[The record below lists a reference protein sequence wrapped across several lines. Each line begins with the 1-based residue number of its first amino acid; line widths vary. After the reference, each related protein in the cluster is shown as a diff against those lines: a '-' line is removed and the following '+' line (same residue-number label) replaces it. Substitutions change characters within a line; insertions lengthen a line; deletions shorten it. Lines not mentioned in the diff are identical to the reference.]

1 MLDRKYMNMLSAA
14 KISVVFTCEDPASL
28 TIALSLRRGE
38 WGFTFSEPALDWHA
52 TFYQETRVT
61 SEGEKVV
68 AMAKIEPP
76 HRPDEEKIP
85 WSGRQAFE
93 GTAEDVVRSVIATI
107 VAADPGQTRIPIRS
121 YVHVFRK
128 VGIEILQE
136 HIGPRCVQ
144 FTLRRCAPFCE
155 IPQSSALQDWK
166 IDLFDEGE
174 RYSAKVKRPTTLDDD
189 VLSLQWDDLPVV
201 RGSLDEV
208 VEQITAM
215 VMNKGAH
222 AQA

>member
-107 VAADPGQTRIPIRS
+107 VAADRS
-121 YVHVFRK
+121 
-128 VGIEILQE
+128 
-136 HIGPRCVQ
+136 
-144 FTLRRCAPFCE
+144 LRRSLPG
-155 IPQSSALQDWK
+155 PQRVSGSHRPC
-166 IDLFDEGE
+166 
-174 RYSAKVKRPTTLDDD
+174 RYTEHVRSRADPHRRP
-189 VLSLQWDDLPVV
+189 
-201 RGSLDEV
+201 
-208 VEQITAM
+208 
-215 VMNKGAH
+215 
-222 AQA
+222 